1 MSIETLT
8 FTSCGPTKGRGYKLE
23 AIGSSDWLYCFE
35 SKVAADIQ
43 DHLNVPVNVDVDR
56 SPNPKTGKVFPTV
69 KSFHGAANV
78 AAPQV
83 AAAAP
88 AQTTTHTPRSGGGGS
103 SSFKKDP
110 VGIVLGARQTS
121 LNVAVAYATHFSPES
136 APWSPEAVIQFARE
150 FYTYLMDGLP
160 VELPAAEVSDALA
173 MAALVNPAAATDD
186 EIPF

>member
-69 KSFHGAANV
+69 KSFHGAANG
-78 AAPQV
+78 AAPQA

-88 AQTTTHTPRSGGGGS
+88 ASTTTPNTPRSGGGGS

-110 VGIVLGARQTS
+110 VGIVLEARRTA
-121 LNVAVAYATHFSPES
+121 LGCATALMGEREYSDSS
-136 APWSPEAVIQFARE
+136 AAIVMANARIFTE
-150 FYTYLMDGLP
+150 YLLDGLP
-160 VELPAAEVSDALA
+160 VALA
-173 MAALVNPAAATDD
+173 KAALVNPAAATDD
-186 EIPF
+186 TDEIPF